1 MARFL
6 VSNVFQIVGRGRGV
20 TGQIVDGSIAMG
32 MVLRQEHAPTPME
45 WRVIGI
51 DAVYSTSIPES
62 NLGLL
67 LEDTPELDD
76 LRRLLPPG
84 SALVGDSLDV
94 RASQLV
100 DDLRTTLD
108 GVKSPPDNRYLAWP
122 IPSRIDDDIATLI
135 DQFVTGDAALRE
147 ELMRSLTS
155 PQAGMLM
162 GFAIRMAILGVREQ
176 SVARLRVG
184 LLAVALGG
192 SSRASDWRDVAA
204 DMPPLE
210 DAGLR
215 IRGETRPAFLEAAS
229 IARGKTAILIRVAS
243 PLRRSWLRW
252 IKRVKIRRLGDWRAV
267 QASDGFRYEVRNPVS
282 EAELIEKIENGLK
295 RESSKRR
302 S

>member
-1 MARFL
+1 VARFL

-32 MVLRQEHAPTPME
+32 MVLRQEHAATPME

-67 LEDTPELDD
+67 LENTPELDE
-76 LRRLLPPG
+76 LRRLLPSG
-84 SALVGDSLDV
+84 STLVGDSLDV
-94 RASQLV
+94 RASKLV

-108 GVKSPPDNRYLAWP
+108 GVKSPPENRYLAWP
-122 IPSRIDDDIATLI
+122 IPSAVDDDIATLV

-147 ELMRSLTS
+147 ELMWSLTS
-155 PQAGMLM
+155 PQVDVLV
-162 GFAIRMAILGVREQ
+162 GFAIRMAMLAVREQ

-192 SSRASDWRDVAA
+192 SSRQSDWRDVASQ
-204 DMPPLE
+204 MPPLE

-215 IRGETRPAFLEAAS
+215 IRGDSRPAFLEAAA
-229 IARGKTAILIRVAS
+229 IAKGKTAILIRIAA
-243 PLRRSWLRW
+243 PLRHARLRW
-252 IKRVKIRRLGDWRAV
+252 LKRLKLRRLGDWRVV
-267 QASDGFRYEVRNPVS
+267 QAPDGFRYEVKNPVS
-282 EAELIEKIENGLK
+282 EAEFMEMIEKGM
-295 RESSKRR
+295 RES
-302 S
+302 

>member
-1 MARFL
+1 
-6 VSNVFQIVGRGRGV
+6 
-20 TGQIVDGSIAMG
+20 
-32 MVLRQEHAPTPME
+32 
-45 WRVIGI
+45 
-51 DAVYSTSIPES
+51 
-62 NLGLL
+62 
-67 LEDTPELDD
+67 
-76 LRRLLPPG
+76 
-84 SALVGDSLDV
+84 
-94 RASQLV
+94 
-100 DDLRTTLD
+100 
-108 GVKSPPDNRYLAWP
+108 
-122 IPSRIDDDIATLI
+122 LI

-229 IARGKTAILIRVAS
+229 IAKGKTAILIRVAA
-243 PLRRSWLRW
+243 PLRHASLRW
-252 IKRVKIRRLGDWRAV
+252 VKRMKIRRLGDWQAV
-267 QASDGFRYEVRNPVS
+267 QAPDGFRYEVKNPVS
-282 EAELIEKIENGLK
+282 EAEFMEMIEKGM